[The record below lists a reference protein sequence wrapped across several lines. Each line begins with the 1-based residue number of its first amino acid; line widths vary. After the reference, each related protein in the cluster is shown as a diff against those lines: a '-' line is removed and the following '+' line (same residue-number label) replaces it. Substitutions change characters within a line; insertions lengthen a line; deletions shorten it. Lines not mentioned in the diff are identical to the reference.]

1 MSFTPGPM
9 TELLHSQLGDGC
21 FSDTGSTN
29 YHTREAPRSLDTGS
43 TGYHTREAP
52 RSLDS
57 YMLAR
62 DPHTQSYHHPPTS
75 LWSPYPGP
83 KDTDTPP
90 REASHGRHS
99 VNASGSFHMRSQEKN
114 RILSQATHEDLFGA
128 QNPVYMHL
136 YTENIKLTASL
147 ETLEKAIQGIASRA
161 PNPPAANID
170 EIDEPPSD
178 MDPADFPAIN
188 YWFKHQQRAEF
199 NRRKEFSSNGSV
211 RRGPAATGENR
222 QFWFLEYEDGTML
235 DGHEVANIR
244 AYSQEIWAS
253 MCNKYR
259 PIGQPWG
266 KVKPWRHREY
276 WRRVEAK
283 YPILRLCDS
292 HYKANSIP
300 TIDYTH
306 WYQMRYPNNETPTDS
321 VRKRSHTA
329 SPAVARKSRRIGRS
343 SGPRSRRQIV
353 DDDEEEEDFNF
364 DEEEDVDEIID
375 DPTPSVSSPS
385 RPPVR
390 PKARAV
396 ARRTRSTSA
405 TSPSTSRPNTRS
417 GTRRTHGAS
426 PMSPSTSRSNARS
439 GTRHTRGASPMSPST
454 SRSNARSGTRH
465 TRGASPTSPSTSRPT
480 LDSPIS
486 TIAPST
492 QPAPPIVP
500 TATDGGN
507 TPTVHEDQGPTT
519 SGAPE
524 GLLGPSNTQHATA
537 TTGGPDTEVSI
548 IIPNPLADIVRKT
561 PAPTTPPVPPSEDAN
576 IQTQEGPAPRPD
588 SAGTN
593 NDAQMMDAMAS
604 TPDQAPEGAPSTAT
618 NGVPAKPGP
627 ERESTNT
634 TDDAPTTATDTVTSA
649 PTPGAAS
656 SGDASEATSKTN
668 KSASKTKTKKA
679 GIMRPGKS
687 TTARNLYAIDF
698 LKDHQ
703 VTCDEFAKIWNE
715 LDEDTCMT
723 YTRRE
728 LEGTKKKTAGSTPA

>member
-9 TELLHSQLGDGC
+9 TELLHSQLGDGR

-29 YHTREAPRSLDTGS
+29 YHTREPPRSLDSGS

-57 YMLAR
+57 YMLAH

-90 REASHGRHS
+90 SEASHGRHS

-147 ETLEKAIQGIASRA
+147 ETLE
-161 PNPPAANID
+161 
-170 EIDEPPSD
+170 
-178 MDPADFPAIN
+178 
-188 YWFKHQQRAEF
+188 
-199 NRRKEFSSNGSV
+199 
-211 RRGPAATGENR
+211 GPAAAGENR

-235 DGHEVANIR
+235 DGHEVANIW
-244 AYSQEIWAS
+244 AYSREIWAS
-253 MCNKYR
+253 MCDKYG

-300 TIDYTH
+300 TINYTH
-306 WYQMRYPNNETPTDS
+306 WYQMRYPNNKTPTDS
-321 VRKRSHTA
+321 VQKCSHTA
-329 SPAVARKSRRIGRS
+329 SPAVAWKSRRIGRS
-343 SGPRSRRQIV
+343 SGPRTCRQIV

-385 RPPVR
+385 RPP
-390 PKARAV
+390 
-396 ARRTRSTSA
+396 
-405 TSPSTSRPNTRS
+405 
-417 GTRRTHGAS
+417 RTHGMS
-426 PMSPSTSRSNARS
+426 PMSPSTSRSNACS
-439 GTRHTRGASPMSPST
+439 GTQR
-454 SRSNARSGTRH
+454 

-524 GLLGPSNTQHATA
+524 GLPGPSNTQHATA

-561 PAPTTPPVPPSEDAN
+561 PAPTTPPVLSLEDAN

-593 NDAQMMDAMAS
+593 DDTRMMDATAS

-627 ERESTNT
+627 EHKSTNT
-634 TDDAPTTATDTVTSA
+634 TDDAPTTAMDTVTSA

-656 SGDASEATSKTN
+656 SGDASEATSKTD

-679 GIMRPGKS
+679 GIMRPRKS
-687 TTARNLYAIDF
+687 TTARNLYAINF

-703 VTCDEFAKIWNE
+703 VTRDEFAKIWNE
-715 LDEDTCMT
+715 LDEDTRMT
-723 YTRRE
+723 YTRHE
-728 LEGTKKKTAGSTPA
+728 LKATKKKTAGSTPA

>member
-9 TELLHSQLGDGC
+9 MELLHSQLGDGR

-29 YHTREAPRSLDTGS
+29 YHTREPPRSLDSGS

-90 REASHGRHS
+90 SEASHGRHS
-99 VNASGSFHMRSQEKN
+99 VNASRKKI
-114 RILSQATHEDLFGA
+114 RILSQATHEDLFSA

-188 YWFKHQQRAEF
+188 YWFKHQRRAKF

-211 RRGPAATGENR
+211 RRGPAAAGENW

-235 DGHEVANIR
+235 DGHEVANIW
-244 AYSQEIWAS
+244 AYSREIWAS
-253 MCNKYR
+253 MCDKYG
-259 PIGQPWG
+259 PIGQPVG
-266 KVKPWRHREY
+266 E
-276 WRRVEAK
+276 
-283 YPILRLCDS
+283 
-292 HYKANSIP
+292 
-300 TIDYTH
+300 
-306 WYQMRYPNNETPTDS
+306 
-321 VRKRSHTA
+321 
-329 SPAVARKSRRIGRS
+329 VARKSRRIGRS
-343 SGPRSRRQIV
+343 SGPRSRQQIV

-364 DEEEDVDEIID
+364 DEEEDIDKIIN
-375 DPTPSVSSPS
+375 DPTPSCDPRHALSLGARVAHLQH
-385 RPPVR
+385 RPPLLD
-390 PKARAV
+390 PIHALAL
-396 ARRTRSTSA
+396 
-405 TSPSTSRPNTRS
+405 
-417 GTRRTHGAS
+417 GAH
-426 PMSPSTSRSNARS
+426 MR
-439 GTRHTRGASPMSPST
+439 TRGASPMSPST
-454 SRSNARSGTRH
+454 SRSNARSGTQCTRGASPTSPSTSRSNARSGTRC

-480 LDSPIS
+480 LDSPIL
-486 TIAPST
+486 TITPST

-500 TATDGGN
+500 MATDGGN
-507 TPTVHEDQGPTT
+507 TPTMHEDQGPTT

-524 GLLGPSNTQHATA
+524 GLPGPSNTQHATA
-537 TTGGPDTEVSI
+537 MTGGPDTKVSI

-561 PAPTTPPVPPSEDAN
+561 PAPTTPPVPSSEDAN

-593 NDAQMMDAMAS
+593 DDARMMDATAS
-604 TPDQAPEGAPSTAT
+604 IPDQAPEGAPSTAI
-618 NGVPAKPGP
+618 NGVPEKPGP

-649 PTPGAAS
+649 PTPRAAS
-656 SGDASEATSKTN
+656 SGDASEATSKTD

-687 TTARNLYAIDF
+687 TTVRNLYAIDF

-703 VTCDEFAKIWNE
+703 VTRDEFAKIWNE
-715 LDEDTCMT
+715 LDEDTHMT

-728 LEGTKKKTAGSTPA
+728 LEATKKKTAGSMPA

>member
-1 MSFTPGPM
+1 MSFMPGPM
-9 TELLHSQLGDGC
+9 TELLHSQLGDGR

-29 YHTREAPRSLDTGS
+29 YHTREPPRSLDSGS

-52 RSLDS
+52 HSLDS

-90 REASHGRHS
+90 SEASHGRHS

-136 YTENIKLTASL
+136 YMENIKLTTSL
-147 ETLEKAIQGIASRA
+147 KTLEKAIQGIASRA

-170 EIDEPPSD
+170 EIDKPPSD
-178 MDPADFPAIN
+178 MDPADFPTIN
-188 YWFKHQQRAEF
+188 YWFKHQRRAEF

-211 RRGPAATGENR
+211 RRGPAAAGENR
-222 QFWFLEYEDGTML
+222 QFWFLEYEDRTML
-235 DGHEVANIR
+235 DGHEVANIQAFSR
-244 AYSQEIWAS
+244 EIWAS
-253 MCNKYR
+253 MCDKYR

-266 KVKPWRHREY
+266 K
-276 WRRVEAK
+276 
-283 YPILRLCDS
+283 
-292 HYKANSIP
+292 
-300 TIDYTH
+300 
-306 WYQMRYPNNETPTDS
+306 
-321 VRKRSHTA
+321 
-329 SPAVARKSRRIGRS
+329 
-343 SGPRSRRQIV
+343 IV
-353 DDDEEEEDFNF
+353 DDNEEEEDFNF

-385 RPPVR
+385 RPPR
-390 PKARAV
+390 
-396 ARRTRSTSA
+396 
-405 TSPSTSRPNTRS
+405 
-417 GTRRTHGAS
+417 
-426 PMSPSTSRSNARS
+426 
-439 GTRHTRGASPMSPST
+439 
-454 SRSNARSGTRH
+454 

-500 TATDGGN
+500 MATDGGN

-519 SGAPE
+519 SGAPK
-524 GLLGPSNTQHATA
+524 GLPGPSNTQHATA
-537 TTGGPDTEVSI
+537 MTGGPDTEVSI
-548 IIPNPLADIVRKT
+548 IIPNPLADIVQKT

-576 IQTQEGPAPRPD
+576 IQTQEGPAPHPN

-593 NDAQMMDAMAS
+593 DDAQMMDATAS

-634 TDDAPTTATDTVTSA
+634 TNDVPTTAMDTVTSA

-656 SGDASEATSKTN
+656 SGDASEVTSKTD

-679 GIMRPGKS
+679 GIMCPGKS
-687 TTARNLYAIDF
+687 TTVRNLYTIDF

-715 LDEDTCMT
+715 LDKDTRMT
-723 YTRRE
+723 YTRCE
-728 LEGTKKKTAGSTPA
+728 LKATKKKTAGSTPA

>member
-9 TELLHSQLGDGC
+9 TELLHSQLGDGH

-29 YHTREAPRSLDTGS
+29 YHTREPPCSLDSGS

-62 DPHTQSYHHPPTS
+62 DPHTQSYHHLPTS

-90 REASHGRHS
+90 SEASHGRHL
-99 VNASGSFHMRSQEKN
+99 VNASRSFHMRSQEKN

-147 ETLEKAIQGIASRA
+147 ETLEGSPPEPRTHLPPISTRST
-161 PNPPAANID
+161 NPPPTWILRISPRSTTGSSINEERNSID
-170 EIDEPPSD
+170 ERSS
-178 MDPADFPAIN
+178 
-188 YWFKHQQRAEF
+188 HQMVPCAEDQR
-199 NRRKEFSSNGSV
+199 
-211 RRGPAATGENR
+211 P
-222 QFWFLEYEDGTML
+222 QYEDGTML

-244 AYSQEIWAS
+244 AYSREIWAS
-253 MCNKYR
+253 MCDKYG

-266 KVKPWRHREY
+266 KVKPWHHREY
-276 WRRVEAK
+276 WRRVKAK
-283 YPILRLCDS
+283 YPILQLCDS

-321 VRKRSHTA
+321 IRKRSHTA

-375 DPTPSVSSPS
+375 DPTPSISSPS
-385 RPPVR
+385 CPPVR
-390 PKARAV
+390 PKAHAV
-396 ARRTRSTSA
+396 AWRTCSTSA

-426 PMSPSTSRSNARS
+426 PMSPSTSRSNACS
-439 GTRHTRGASPMSPST
+439 GTRRTRGASPMSPST
-454 SRSNARSGTRH
+454 SCSNARSGTRH

-507 TPTVHEDQGPTT
+507 TPTMHEDQGPTM

-524 GLLGPSNTQHATA
+524 GLPGPSNTQHATA
-537 TTGGPDTEVSI
+537 MTGGPDTEVSI

-561 PAPTTPPVPPSEDAN
+561 PAPTTPPVPSSEDAN

-588 SAGTN
+588 SASTN
-593 NDAQMMDAMAS
+593 NDARMMDATAS

-656 SGDASEATSKTN
+656 SGDASEATSKTD
-668 KSASKTKTKKA
+668 KSASKTKTKKV

-703 VTCDEFAKIWNE
+703 VTRNEFAKIWNE

-728 LEGTKKKTAGSTPA
+728 LEATKKKTAGSTPA

>member
-9 TELLHSQLGDGC
+9 TELLHSQLGDGR

-29 YHTREAPRSLDTGS
+29 YHTREPPRSLDSGS

-90 REASHGRHS
+90 SEASHGRHS

-147 ETLEKAIQGIASRA
+147 ETLE
-161 PNPPAANID
+161 
-170 EIDEPPSD
+170 
-178 MDPADFPAIN
+178 
-188 YWFKHQQRAEF
+188 
-199 NRRKEFSSNGSV
+199 
-211 RRGPAATGENR
+211 GPAAAGENR

-235 DGHEVANIR
+235 DGHEVANIQ
-244 AYSQEIWAS
+244 AYSREIWAS
-253 MCNKYR
+253 MCDKYG

-329 SPAVARKSRRIGRS
+329 SPAVAWKSRRIGRS

-439 GTRHTRGASPMSPST
+439 GTRRTRGASPMSPST
-454 SRSNARSGTRH
+454 SRSNARSGTRRTRGASPTSPSTSQSNARSGTRR

-524 GLLGPSNTQHATA
+524 GLPGPSNTQHATA

-548 IIPNPLADIVRKT
+548 VIRK
-561 PAPTTPPVPPSEDAN
+561 
-576 IQTQEGPAPRPD
+576 
-588 SAGTN
+588 
-593 NDAQMMDAMAS
+593 
-604 TPDQAPEGAPSTAT
+604 
-618 NGVPAKPGP
+618 NGIL
-627 ERESTNT
+627 E
-634 TDDAPTTATDTVTSA
+634 
-649 PTPGAAS
+649 
-656 SGDASEATSKTN
+656 
-668 KSASKTKTKKA
+668 
-679 GIMRPGKS
+679 
-687 TTARNLYAIDF
+687 F
-698 LKDHQ
+698 LKN
-703 VTCDEFAKIWNE
+703 F
-715 LDEDTCMT
+715 
-723 YTRRE
+723 
-728 LEGTKKKTAGSTPA
+728 KTFRKMVIYE